1 MQITFYMK
9 THNGMRPQDVVIL
22 LKICTLQSNDWRFQ
36 DIAGSLK
43 ISPSEVSESLQR
55 SMLAGLVSES
65 KRTVYTTAFLD
76 FLVSGLKYVF
86 PALPGAVVR
95 GVPTAHSAPPIS
107 ETITAGAENYVWPS
121 AKGTLRGQAIEP
133 LYKTVPDAVTDDN
146 ALYELLALA
155 DVIRIGRAREVNLA
169 IAEFKKRLKVEEVCQ
184 I

>member
-1 MQITFYMK
+1 MK
-9 THNGMRPQDVVIL
+9 AHNGMRPQDVVIL
-22 LKICTLQSNDWRFQ
+22 LKICTLQGDDWRFQ
-36 DIAGSLK
+36 DIAVSLK

-65 KRTVYTTAFLD
+65 KRNVYTTSFLD

-95 GVPTAHSAPPIS
+95 GIPTAHSAPPLNESIA
-107 ETITAGAENYVWPS
+107 TGTENYVWPS
-121 AKGTLRGQAIEP
+121 AMGTIRGQAIEP
-133 LYKTVPDAVTDDN
+133 LYKTVPDVVMKDN
-146 ALYELLALA
+146 ALYEMLALA

-169 IAEFKKRLKVEEVCQ
+169 IAELKKRMKIEEACQ

>member
-1 MQITFYMK
+1 MK
-9 THNGMRPQDVVIL
+9 NHNGMRPQDVVIL
-22 LKICTLQSNDWRFQ
+22 LKISTMQGNAWRFQ
-36 DIAGSLK
+36 DIAESLK

-55 SMLAGLVSES
+55 SSLAGLVSEN
-65 KRTVYTTAFLD
+65 KRTVYTSSFLD

-95 GVPTAHSAPPIS
+95 GIPTAHSAPPINA
-107 ETITAGAENYVWPS
+107 TIEAGTENYVWQS

-133 LYKTVPDAVTDDN
+133 LYKTVPDAIVEDK

-169 IAEFKKRLKVEEVCQ
+169 IAEFKKRLKGDEAC
-184 I
+184 

>member
-1 MQITFYMK
+1 MMK

-22 LKICTLQSNDWRFQ
+22 LKICTLQGDSWRFQ

-65 KRTVYTTAFLD
+65 KRTVYTTSFLD

-95 GVPTAHSAPPIS
+95 GIPTAYFAPPINA
-107 ETITAGAENYVWPS
+107 TITAGAENYVWPS

-133 LYKTVPDAVTDDN
+133 LYKTVPDAISEDN
-146 ALYELLALA
+146 ALC
-155 DVIRIGRAREVNLA
+155 IRSAMSILHEPFYRGNLPPGS
-169 IAEFKKRLKVEEVCQ
+169 KVWS
-184 I
+184 